1 MESRSQSWPCT
12 GLQAANLLCADPLRR
27 LIYLALLSNTGFK
40 LVAEV
45 LDRAAQGLDGTR
57 GVGAESLTR
66 AEVIAQLLQGF
77 DVASL
82 SGASLQGA
90 QGFHAPRQAIA
101 ARGAETA
108 GLAGKKLF
116 HVAQQRDHVDALVD
130 RHG

>member
-12 GLQAANLLCADPLRR
+12 GRQAANLLCADPLRQ
-27 LIYLALLSNTGFK
+27 LIYLVLPSNTGFK

-57 GVGAESLTR
+57 GVSAESLAR
-66 AEVIAQLLQGF
+66 AEVVAQLLQGF

-90 QGFHAPRQAIA
+90 QGFQ
-101 ARGAETA
+101 
-108 GLAGKKLF
+108 
-116 HVAQQRDHVDALVD
+116 
-130 RHG
+130 